1 MAKNQKINVVVD
13 GDTTGLQKALNQAE
27 GRVSRFGKKIGGDL
41 GDSADKVASSIGRLS
56 TGILGIAGV
65 AAGAVAGIS
74 SLTLA
79 ANDLVRELNE
89 ISKASG
95 LSVEEIQKWNKMFQ
109 STGLAT
115 DKVMDLNQ
123 DTLDHLSDAYRN
135 GTSLVQD
142 FTSAGIDIKKLTPYL
157 NQTDGGLKAII
168 DTFYQLKAAGADQ
181 GTQTWLLESISSD
194 ASRLIPILN
203 QSTDAADAWNKIS
216 QQTAT
221 VTNETAEKFLV
232 FDKNLSDLKTTGQ
245 GYFIDV
251 LTPIVEKT
259 NELVAILK
267 TEPGDLKFWVS
278 VIDKANEFQG
288 ILNKISL
295 FPGMG
300 LITKQIDNA
309 TKGYLGSQQN
319 NLPMVNPLPATA
331 TAAAGV
337 QPNASTGWV
346 DKNKIAEQAAAAQ
359 KAREAAAA
367 KAAHAAQ
374 QAAAKREQAERQ
386 LQTALSK
393 VAENAGE
400 ERLKTFDHQQ
410 AVLIKTIQETG
421 KIVGKSQKE
430 IDAMVS
436 DAQAS
441 GARQRNDLI
450 DSMIG
455 RTDPAADLKSK
466 IDIVNSGISG
476 DQKSFL
482 ANQQNKS
489 INGNNPF
496 AYNSTSQDLADNDA
510 QMKAELELNEK
521 LLGGTEDFEKR
532 KAEIKAKYAAQAIE
546 IENKNTQDQ
555 LTIMGNAAGSIA
567 DAVGAAFGQNTAA
580 YQAAAAVQRGITMAS
595 IILNIQ
601 KALSEAIA
609 TPFPASLTAYA
620 QVATLGAQILSTATG
635 VKGQAHSGIDS
646 VPGSLGKD
654 STWILQAGERVVS
667 RGQNKQLQSFLDNNT
682 GTNSNNS
689 NAVGDIYAPLIVQGN
704 IGDDDAKFQQMLKKH
719 SQSVNQ
725 SVRDAQRR
733 ST

>member
-27 GRVSRFGKKIGGDL
+27 GRVSRFGKKIGGGL
-41 GDSADKVASSIGRLS
+41 GDSADKVAGSIGRLS

-221 VTNETAEKFLV
+221 VTNETAENFLV

-245 GYFIDV
+245 SYFIDV

-300 LITKQIDNA
+300 LITKQIDNE

-346 DKNKIAEQAAAAQ
+346 DKTKIAAAAAAAQ
-359 KAREAAAA
+359 KAREATAAR
-367 KAAHAAQ
+367 AAHAAQ

-386 LQTALSK
+386 LQNALSK

-430 IDAMVS
+430 IDDMVS
-436 DAQAS
+436 SAQAS

-455 RTDPAADLKSK
+455 RTDPAADIKSK
-466 IDIVNSGISG
+466 IDIVNGGISG
-476 DQKSFL
+476 EQKSFL
-482 ANQQNKS
+482 AEQQNKR
-489 INGNNPF
+489 INGDNPF

-567 DAVGAAFGQNTAA
+567 DAVGAAFGENTAA
-580 YQAAAAVQRGITMAS
+580 FQAAQAVQRGITMAS

-609 TPFPASLTAYA
+609 TPFPASIAAYA
-620 QVATLGAQILSTATG
+620 QVATLGAQILSTARG
-635 VKGQAHSGIDS
+635 VKGQAHSGIES